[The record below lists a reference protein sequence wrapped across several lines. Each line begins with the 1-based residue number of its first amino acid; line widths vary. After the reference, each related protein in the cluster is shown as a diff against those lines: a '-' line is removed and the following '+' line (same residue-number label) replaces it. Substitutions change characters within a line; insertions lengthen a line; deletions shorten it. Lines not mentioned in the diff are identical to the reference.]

1 LLSLGV
7 QLGNTVGGCMMPFLQ
22 KLGETIAWSVVSVLI
37 FYGCLRLFDKIDPI
51 DYREEIRSG
60 NIAAGLIM
68 SSVVLA
74 IAAIVIS
81 ILLSP

>member
-1 LLSLGV
+1 
-7 QLGNTVGGCMMPFLQ
+7 MMPFLQ
-22 KLGETIAWSVVSVLI
+22 KLGETIAWSVVGVLI
-37 FYGCLRLFDKIDPI
+37 FYGCIRLFDKLDPI
-51 DYREEIRSG
+51 DYREEIHNG

-74 IAAIVIS
+74 IAAIIIS